1 MNETAGPVRS
11 RRPPPPESLV
21 RRYGPGDLEV
31 FTPRERD
38 RFLRPLGIA
47 GPEDA
52 IREWPRV
59 GPELAWELLYRLE
72 PDLYERLVAGEHIH
86 RSILDWMPSVE
97 RAVEAGAGSGRSTV
111 DLARRA
117 GHVVAVEPAG
127 PLRERL
133 RGRMRDESLD
143 NVRVEDG
150 FFDELPVP
158 DASAGLVVACSAFT
172 VESEHGG
179 DAGLAEMERVCA
191 PGGIVA
197 VVWPDD
203 PEWLRERGF
212 DHVEFEGGREV
223 VFESIDEAVAVARVF
238 YPDAVSAIRAAGVP
252 VVPYDVLGRPGPQDL
267 SWKRAPS

>member
-1 MNETAGPVRS
+1 
-11 RRPPPPESLV
+11 V
-21 RRYGPGDLEV
+21 RRYGPHDIEV
-31 FTPRERD
+31 FTPSERE

-52 IREWPRV
+52 VRSWARARRD
-59 GPELAWELLYRLE
+59 LAWELLYRLE
-72 PDLYERLVAGEHIH
+72 PDLYERLVAGEHVH
-86 RSILDWMPSVE
+86 PAILDCLPQVD
-97 RAVEAGAGSGRSTV
+97 RAVEAGAGLGRFTV
-111 DLARRA
+111 ELARRA
-117 GHVVAVEPAG
+117 GHVVAVEPAAA
-127 PLRERL
+127 LRERL
-133 RGRMRDESLD
+133 RARVRDESLD

-212 DHVEFEGGREV
+212 AHIVFEGGRQV
-223 VFESIDEAVAVARVF
+223 VFESVDEAVAVARVF

-252 VVPYDVLGRPGPQDL
+252 AVPYDLLGRPGPQDL
-267 SWKRAPS
+267 SWKRIPS